1 MVNGISKDLLAWK
14 DSPEFEKELQE
25 NFSSGF
31 NSFLE
36 RSRLRVVDIARF
48 TGLTSSAV
56 SAWKNGKGFPDY
68 KTLCKL
74 VIYGMSIEE
83 IFNHVIGKQ
92 ATENSRKD
100 FPEISINQKLEI
112 SEIFKNPDFQAGM
125 RKALDDIKKKDL
137 EKFKEN
143 PKF

>member
-1 MVNGISKDLLAWK
+1 MVNGISKELLAWK

-36 RSRLRVVDIARF
+36 KNRLRVVDVARF

-56 SAWKNGKGFPDY
+56 SAWKNGKGCPDY

-83 IFNHVIGKQ
+83 MFNPIIGKQ
-92 ATENSRKD
+92 AIDNGQTLTVEKTIRISNENIQS
-100 FPEISINQKLEI
+100 LAAAI
-112 SEIFKNPDFQAGM
+112 SEHLKEN
-125 RKALDDIKKKDL
+125 IKKKDL

-143 PKF
+143 PKL